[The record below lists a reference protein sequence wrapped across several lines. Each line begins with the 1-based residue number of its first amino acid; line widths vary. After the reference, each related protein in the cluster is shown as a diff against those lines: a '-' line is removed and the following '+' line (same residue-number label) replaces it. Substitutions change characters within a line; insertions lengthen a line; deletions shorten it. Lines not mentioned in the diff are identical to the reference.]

1 MIPSLKA
8 HINIHLWKDNEVL
21 AKQCRKAVTIR
32 NLPSVQAL
40 GRALHWCSSDP
51 LPKNKV
57 PIVSA
62 LY

>member
-1 MIPSLKA
+1 MPSLKA
-8 HINIHLWKDNEVL
+8 RINIHLWKDKEVL
-21 AKQCRKAVTIR
+21 AKQCRKAVIIK
-32 NLPSVQAL
+32 NVPSVQAL
-40 GRALHWCSSDP
+40 GCALHWCSPDP